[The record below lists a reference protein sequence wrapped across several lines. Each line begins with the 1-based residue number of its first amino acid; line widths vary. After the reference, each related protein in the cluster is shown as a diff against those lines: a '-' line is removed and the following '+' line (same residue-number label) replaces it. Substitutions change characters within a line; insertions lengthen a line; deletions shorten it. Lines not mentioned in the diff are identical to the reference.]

1 MCSTLL
7 WKVFVMNEDQFL
19 WVEKYR
25 PKKVSDCIL
34 PDRIK
39 TVFQEYVD
47 RKSIPNLML
56 TGSAGVGKTT
66 VAMAMCDEIGLN
78 HMFINSSEERGIDML
93 RTKIKGY
100 ASTIS
105 LTGGRK
111 VIILD
116 EADYLTP
123 EAQAGLRGIIE
134 EFSDNCSFIFTCNFK
149 SRLIDALHS
158 RCSVI
163 EFSLK
168 TDEKPRMAAQL
179 FTRLSVILNKENVSY
194 DKQVL
199 IKLIEKFFPDYRR
212 TLNELQRYST
222 NGSLDAGTL
231 SQITDVRKI
240 ADLVGYLKEGN
251 FTEMRKWVVSNS
263 DIEPARIYR
272 KIYDSLYEY
281 FKPESIP
288 QAVIIISKYQ
298 YQSAF
303 VADQEINLVACLTE
317 IMVDCEFV

>member
-1 MCSTLL
+1 MS
-7 WKVFVMNEDQFL
+7 EFL

-25 PKKVSDCIL
+25 PKTVAECIL

-39 TVFQEYVD
+39 KVFQEYVD
-47 RKSIPNLML
+47 SENIPNLML

-66 VAMAMCDEIGLN
+66 VAKAMCEQLGVN
-78 HMFINSSEERGIDML
+78 HLFINSSEERGIDML

-123 EAQAGLRGIIE
+123 EAQAGLRGAIE
-134 EFSDNCSFIFTCNFK
+134 EFSNNCSFIFTCNFK
-149 SRLIDALHS
+149 SRLINALHS

-163 EFSLK
+163 DFSLK
-168 TDEKPRMAAQL
+168 AEEKPRMASQL
-179 FTRLSVILNKENVSY
+179 FTRLSIVLNNEGIEY

-199 IKLIEKFFPDYRR
+199 IKIIEKHFPDYRR
-212 TLNELQRYST
+212 TLNELQRYSAS
-222 NGSLDAGTL
+222 GSIDAGTL
-231 SQITDVRKI
+231 SQVSDVRKI
-240 ADLVGYLKEGN
+240 SELVGYLKEGN
-251 FTEMRKWVVSNS
+251 FGEMRKWVVANS

-281 FKPESIP
+281 FKPDSIP
-288 QAVIIISKYQ
+288 QAVVIISKYQ

-317 IMVDCEFV
+317 IMVDCEYV

>member
-1 MCSTLL
+1 MS
-7 WKVFVMNEDQFL
+7 EFL

-25 PKKVSDCIL
+25 PHIVADCIL
-34 PDRIK
+34 PDRLKK
-39 TVFQEYVD
+39 TFQEYVD
-47 RKSIPNLML
+47 TNSIPNLML

-66 VAMAMCDEIGLN
+66 VAVAMCEEIGIN
-78 HMFINSSEERGIDML
+78 HLFINSSEERGIDML

-100 ASTIS
+100 ASTVS

-123 EAQAGLRGIIE
+123 EAQAGLRGAIE
-134 EFSDNCSFIFTCNFK
+134 EFSQNCTFIFTCNFK
-149 SRLIDALHS
+149 SRLIEALHS

-163 EFSLK
+163 DFALK
-168 TDEKPRMAAQL
+168 NDEKAKMAMQLMKRMEN
-179 FTRLSVILNKENVSY
+179 ILTQEKVTY
-194 DKQVL
+194 DKAVL
-199 IKLIEKFFPDYRR
+199 AKIIEKYFPDYRR
-212 TLNELQRYST
+212 TLNELQRYSSS
-222 NGSLDAGTL
+222 GSLDAGIVAQL
-231 SQITDVRKI
+231 SDVRKI
-240 ADLVGYLKEGN
+240 GDLVKHLKDKN
-251 FTEMRKWVVSNS
+251 FGDMRKWCVANS

-288 QAVIIISKYQ
+288 QAVVIISRYQ
-298 YQSAF
+298 YQAAF

-317 IMVDCEFV
+317 LMVDCEYN

>member
-1 MCSTLL
+1 MSD
-7 WKVFVMNEDQFL
+7 EFL

-25 PKKVSDCIL
+25 PHKISDCIL
-34 PDRIK
+34 PNRLK
-39 TVFQEYVD
+39 KVFQEYVNTNQ
-47 RKSIPNLML
+47 IPNLML

-66 VAMAMCDEIGLN
+66 VAMALCDEIGISYL
-78 HMFINSSEERGIDML
+78 FINSSEDRGIDML
-93 RTKIKGY
+93 RTKIRGY

-123 EAQAGLRGIIE
+123 EAQAALRGTIE
-134 EFSDNCSFIFTCNFK
+134 EFSENCTFIFTCNFK

-158 RCSVI
+158 RCAVVD
-163 EFSLK
+163 FALK
-168 TDEKPRMAAQL
+168 SDEKKEMAAQL
-179 FTRLSVILNKENVSY
+179 FKRLKQILDSEEVKYEDAVLAE
-194 DKQVL
+194 L
-199 IKLIEKFFPDYRR
+199 IKKYFPDYRR
-212 TLNELQRYST
+212 TLNELQKFAT
-222 NGSLDAGTL
+222 IGNLDAGIIAQL
-231 SQITDVRKI
+231 SDVRKVS
-240 ADLVGYLKEGN
+240 DLVGYLKSKDFN
-251 FTEMRKWVVSNS
+251 EMRKWVVVNS
-263 DIEPARIYR
+263 DVEPVRIYR

-281 FKPESIP
+281 FKPVSIP
-288 QAVIIISKYQ
+288 QAVVILSRYQ

>member
-1 MCSTLL
+1 MSD
-7 WKVFVMNEDQFL
+7 EYL

-25 PKKVSDCIL
+25 PKSVSDCIL

-39 TVFQEYVD
+39 KVFQSYVD
-47 RKSIPNLML
+47 TTNIPNLML

-66 VAMAMCDEIGLN
+66 VAKAMCEEIGLN
-78 HMFINSSEERGIDML
+78 YLFINSSEERGIDML
-93 RTKIKGY
+93 RTKIRGY

-123 EAQAGLRGIIE
+123 DAQAALRGAVE
-134 EFSDNCSFIFTCNFK
+134 EYSDNCSFIFTCNFK
-149 SRLIDALHS
+149 SRLLDALHS

-163 EFSLK
+163 DFSLK
-168 TDEKPRMAAQL
+168 ADEKPRMAAQL
-179 FTRLSVILNKENVSY
+179 FQRLSTILTNEKVEY

-199 IKLIEKFFPDYRR
+199 IKIVEKFFPDYRR
-212 TLNELQRYST
+212 TLNELQRYSSG
-222 NGSLDAGTL
+222 GSIDAGTL
-231 SQITDVRKI
+231 AQISDVRKI
-240 ADLVGYLKEGN
+240 ADLVGYLKESN
-251 FTEMRKWVVSNS
+251 FAEMRKWVVTNS
-263 DIEPARIYR
+263 DIEPSRIYR
-272 KIYDSLYEY
+272 KVYDSLYEY
-281 FKPESIP
+281 FKPASIP
-288 QAVIIISKYQ
+288 QAVVILARYQ

-317 IMVDCEFV
+317 IMVDCEYV

>member
-1 MCSTLL
+1 MSG
-7 WKVFVMNEDQFL
+7 EYL
-19 WVEKYR
+19 WVEKFR
-25 PKKVSDCIL
+25 PKTVSDCIL

-39 TVFQEYVD
+39 KVFQNYVD
-47 RKSIPNLML
+47 TANIPNLML

-66 VAMAMCDEIGLN
+66 VAMAMCEEIGLN
-78 HMFINSSEERGIDML
+78 YMFINSSEERGIDML
-93 RTKIKGY
+93 RTKIRGY

-123 EAQAGLRGIIE
+123 DAQAALRGAVE
-134 EFSDNCSFIFTCNFK
+134 EYSENCSFIFTCNFK
-149 SRLIDALHS
+149 SRLLDALHS

-163 EFSLK
+163 DFSLK
-168 TDEKPRMAAQL
+168 ADEKPRMASQL
-179 FTRLSVILNKENVSY
+179 FQRLSIILINQKVEY

-199 IKLIEKFFPDYRR
+199 IKIVEKFFPDYRR
-212 TLNELQRYST
+212 TLNELQRYSSG
-222 NGSLDAGTL
+222 GSIDAGTL
-231 SQITDVRKI
+231 AQISDVRKI

-251 FTEMRKWVVSNS
+251 FAEMRKWVVTNS
-263 DIEPARIYR
+263 DIEPSRIYR
-272 KIYDSLYEY
+272 KVYDSLYEY
-281 FKPESIP
+281 FKPASIP
-288 QAVIIISKYQ
+288 QAVVILARYQ

-317 IMVDCEFV
+317 IMVDCEYV

>member
-1 MCSTLL
+1 MT
-7 WKVFVMNEDQFL
+7 DFL

-25 PKKVSDCIL
+25 PKTVAECIL

-39 TVFQEYVD
+39 KVFQEYVD
-47 RKSIPNLML
+47 KNSIPNLML

-66 VAMAMCDEIGLN
+66 VAMAMCEQIGLN
-78 HMFINSSEERGIDML
+78 HLFINSSEERGIDML
-93 RTKIKGY
+93 RTKIRGY
-100 ASTIS
+100 ASSLS

-123 EAQAGLRGIIE
+123 EAQAGLRGAIE
-134 EFSDNCSFIFTCNFK
+134 EYSDNCTFIFTCNFK

-163 EFSLK
+163 DFSLHAE
-168 TDEKPRMAAQL
+168 EKPRMAAQL
-179 FTRLSVILNKENVSY
+179 FTRLSTILSKENIEY

-199 IKLIEKFFPDYRR
+199 IKIVEKFFPDYRR
-212 TLNELQRYST
+212 TLNELQRYSAF
-222 NGSLDAGTL
+222 GSIDAGTL
-231 SQITDVRKI
+231 SQISDVRKI
-240 ADLVGYLKEGN
+240 GELVGFLKEGN
-251 FTEMRKWVVSNS
+251 FSEMRKWVVANS

-288 QAVIIISKYQ
+288 QAVVIISKYQ

-317 IMVDCEFV
+317 IMVDCEFN

>member
-1 MCSTLL
+1 
-7 WKVFVMNEDQFL
+7 MNDEFL

-25 PKKVSDCIL
+25 PRKVNECIL

-39 TVFQEYVD
+39 KSFQEYVD
-47 RKSIPNLML
+47 KGSIPNLML

-66 VAMAMCDEIGLN
+66 VAIAMCEEIGLN
-78 HMFINSSEERGIDML
+78 YLFINSSEERGIDML
-93 RTKIKGY
+93 RTRIKGY

-123 EAQAGLRGIIE
+123 EAQAGLRGAIE

-149 SRLIDALHS
+149 ARLIEALHS

-163 EFSLK
+163 DFTLK
-168 TDEKPRMAAQL
+168 SDEKPDMAIML
-179 FTRLSVILNKENVSY
+179 TKRLENILSKEGVSY
-194 DKQVL
+194 DKKVL
-199 IKLIEKFFPDYRR
+199 VQIVGKFFPDYRR
-212 TLNELQRYST
+212 TLNELQRYSSG
-222 NGSLDAGTL
+222 GSIDAGTL
-231 SQITDVRKI
+231 AQVSDVRKI
-240 ADLVGYLKEGN
+240 ADLVGFLKNQN
-251 FTEMRKWVVSNS
+251 FAEMRKWVVANS
-263 DIEPARIYR
+263 DIDPARIYR

-281 FKPESIP
+281 FKPQSIP
-288 QAVIIISKYQ
+288 QAVVIIAKYQ

-317 IMVDCEFV
+317 IMVDCEYV